1 MTDKNFSLKMN
12 QNGELMQ
19 SQSHLHKLTKAKYK
33 PDTPFLWGPVSYLL
47 MLICTTIDLSFFRSL
62 FQRISYDEPAMIL
75 LEVSGMAFAADIV
88 AALAKIS

>member
-47 MLICTTIDLSFFRSL
+47 MLICTTMASLAMVMEFFRRQ
-62 FQRISYDEPAMIL
+62 FI
-75 LEVSGMAFAADIV
+75 
-88 AALAKIS
+88 AL